1 MLCQVK
7 ATISQVEFS
16 QGEQLVLTSGSPAL
30 GSLFLITEKGFVVV
44 KIWKLSVSFLSLSPL
59 SLPPPTPDP
68 SF

>member
-1 MLCQVK
+1 MFPPFVVMLCQVK

-44 KIWKLSVSFLSLSPL
+44 EDLETFCKFS
-59 SLPPPTPDP
+59 
-68 SF
+68 